1 MLQRELE
8 SRVPLVL
15 PIYARAVFCCV
26 DPTAAGEWDGDSSPW
41 RDRMSRYSRVA
52 AAVLTCCGA
61 GPGIAAEDRPECFSK
76 YTKTNIC
83 DCARTAQAH
92 AAPMLPMRLN
102 AQV

>member
-1 MLQRELE
+1 
-8 SRVPLVL
+8 
-15 PIYARAVFCCV
+15 
-26 DPTAAGEWDGDSSPW
+26 
-41 RDRMSRYSRVA
+41 MSRYSRVA
-52 AAVLTCCGA
+52 AAVLTCCGP

-102 AQV
+102 AQVSLTSVMAIGPRLVFIAQWNLTSAQAEALVLERGTTMQEWSASI